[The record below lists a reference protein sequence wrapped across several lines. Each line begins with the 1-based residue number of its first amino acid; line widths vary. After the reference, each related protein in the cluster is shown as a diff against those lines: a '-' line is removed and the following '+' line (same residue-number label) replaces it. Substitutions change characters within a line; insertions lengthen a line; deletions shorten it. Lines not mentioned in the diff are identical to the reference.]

1 MVALSDIPE
10 ESNKL
15 SECYTPHREM
25 LLAVDREHIAGVSH
39 GHRRRLQ
46 EARDESVESI
56 QEEDVTNY
64 THLSLDE
71 AYRIPTA
78 RHQHPHTP
86 YLSEGI
92 SRTPWPASAGSE
104 TGSWTCTNR
113 GAVVVGC

>member
-1 MVALSDIPE
+1 VAALSDILE

-15 SECYTPHREM
+15 LECYTPHREM

-56 QEEDVTNY
+56 QEEDVTDY
-64 THLSLDE
+64 RHLSLDE
-71 AYRIPTA
+71 AYRISTA
-78 RHQHPHTP
+78 QHQHPHTP

-92 SRTPWPASAGSE
+92 SRIPWQASAGSE
-104 TGSWTCTNR
+104 TNLWTCTNR
-113 GAVVVGC
+113 GEVVVGC